1 MNGSNPFHI
10 TGGSPEPRFLGAP
23 VNEADRSAP
32 ALERV
37 EKLIASADVFLF
49 MKGVPEQ
56 PQCGFSANTVAI
68 LETIGIPYTTF
79 DILSDESIRA
89 AAKQYA
95 SWPTFPQLWVRGD
108 FIGGNDIVVEMHQ
121 TGELAALVKG
131 ETE

>member
-1 MNGSNPFHI
+1 MNDSNPFKI
-10 TGGSPEPRFLGAP
+10 TGGSPDPRLLGSP
-23 VNEADRSAP
+23 VDVADPSAP

-37 EKLIASADVFLF
+37 EKLIASADVFLL

-68 LETIGIPYTTF
+68 LETMGVPYGTF

-95 SWPTFPQLWVRGD
+95 SWPTFPQLWVRGE
-108 FIGGNDIVVEMHQ
+108 FIGGNDIMMEMYQ
-121 TGELAALVKG
+121 TGELETLVKG
-131 ETE
+131 ASA

>member
-1 MNGSNPFHI
+1 MRRS
-10 TGGSPEPRFLGAP
+10 
-23 VNEADRSAP
+23 NEADRSAP

-95 SWPTFPQLWVRGD
+95 SWPTFPQLWVRGE
-108 FIGGNDIVVEMHQ
+108 FIGGNDIMVEMHQ
-121 TGELAALVKG
+121 TGELATLVKG
-131 ETE
+131 ATE